1 MKILTRITLVMC
13 LFFVLASCRDTKK
26 EEVETKAAVEQ
37 IESIEAET
45 EDIIESVEENAQEL
59 KKELNELDNI

>member
-1 MKILTRITLVMC
+1 MKTCIKITLVC
-13 LFFVLASCRDTKK
+13 LLFALTSCRDTKQ
-26 EEVETKAAVEQ
+26 EEAETKAAVEQ

-59 KKELNELDNI
+59 KNELDELDNI